1 MDWVLRV
8 ILFGGLVFHKLL
20 WQVLRRKSRS
30 PKVGNQKPC
39 SFMKASVK
47 LGKVALLVF
56 LGVQT
61 LFLELLPILE
71 EPIFLKVFGTVVYLS
86 GLFVAVLGRVQLGN
100 NWADLEDY
108 RVLPEQSI
116 VNRGI
121 YGYIRHP
128 IYTGDILL
136 LFGLEL
142 ALNSWLVLGVPVL
155 IIIIVRQ
162 ALAEEEILSKSFP
175 EYSAYRA
182 RTNRF
187 IPYVA

>member
-1 MDWVLRV
+1 MV
-8 ILFGGLVFHKLL
+8 IDAVTLSISSRILSTSTASDDS
-20 WQVLRRKSRS
+20 VLRR
-30 PKVGNQKPC
+30 C
-39 SFMKASVK
+39 
-47 LGKVALLVF
+47 
-56 LGVQT
+56 
-61 LFLELLPILE
+61 
-71 EPIFLKVFGTVVYLS
+71 
-86 GLFVAVLGRVQLGN
+86 
-100 NWADLEDY
+100 LEDY

-162 ALAEEEILSKSFP
+162 ALAEEEILSKSFSD
-175 EYSAYRA
+175 YDAYRA

-187 IPYVA
+187 IPFIA